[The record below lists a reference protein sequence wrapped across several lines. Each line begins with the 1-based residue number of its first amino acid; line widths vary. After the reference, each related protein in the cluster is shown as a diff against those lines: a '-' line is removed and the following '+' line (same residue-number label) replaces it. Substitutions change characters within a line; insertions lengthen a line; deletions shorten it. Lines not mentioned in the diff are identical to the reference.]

1 MKKLSLALVAA
12 LLLCLTAGSAL
23 AELVVDLAGKDH
35 CGKIRIDEN
44 ATVTGSAA
52 GVSLVVD
59 ASVTELTLRDVII
72 TSSNADA
79 LRFNGGDGD
88 TLTLILEGDNKLESS
103 SWYSIKASTSN
114 LIITGSGTLE
124 AIGANL
130 DHQGGYGIYVGGT
143 LEITGTGSVT
153 ATGGAGTKIKGQYS
167 GWGGTGLCAHKLEI
181 SGTGSVTAT
190 GGNGDTF
197 GGMGIDI
204 QSVGGLSIANGS
216 TVTVTAGEGPNRC
229 PALQTFGNILV
240 DSSTLTVNALRSDG
254 INFRV
259 PGKNGSAGKLIVS
272 GDSHVTVN
280 SGSGAATSEPEF
292 RSDVDDYIPAQIELN
307 GDFVMRAGADKSSAA
322 EMNVY
327 DQKYP
332 YLSIEPVQP
341 AVPND
346 PILPPTGDAAPLT
359 LLTALAA
366 ISLAAL
372 LILRRRTA

>member
-23 AELVVDLAGKDH
+23 ADILVTYE
-35 CGKIRIDEN
+35 DETSFSYDSGTITISKN
-44 ATVTGSAA
+44 ATVEGSAA

-59 ASVTELTLRDVII
+59 ASVTELTLRDVSI

-79 LRFNGGDGD
+79 LRFNGGAGD
-88 TLTLILEGDNKLESS
+88 TLTLTLEGDNKLESS
-103 SWYSIKASTSN
+103 NGYGIVASKFNPT

-124 AIGANL
+124 AIGAERNGE
-130 DHQGGYGIYVGGT
+130 GGRGIYVDGS
-143 LEITGTGSVT
+143 LKITGTGSVT
-153 ATGGAGTKIKGQYS
+153 AIGGDGTRF
-167 GWGGTGLCAHKLEI
+167 GGTGLRANKLEI

-190 GGNGDTF
+190 GGNGDTA
-197 GGMGIDI
+197 GGMGMTIETAD
-204 QSVGGLSIANGS
+204 GLSIANGS
-216 TVTVTAGEGPNRC
+216 TVTVNAGEGLIGP
-229 PALQTFGNILV
+229 PALQTMGNILV

-254 INFRV
+254 IYFLV

-292 RSDVDDYIPAQIELN
+292 MSDVDDFIPAQIELN
-307 GDFVMRAGADKSSAA
+307 GDFVMRAGDNKDSAA

-372 LILRRRTA
+372 LILRKRTA